1 MEQKQSRKG
10 PPLRKYAAN
19 DRFYNGIVLAILLLI
34 PLLGY
39 ADTDREKS
47 VGSHLMCICG
57 CQQVLTECNHIHCPS
72 SVPMRAE
79 LHDKMA
85 AGMTDDQVYAAFV
98 SKYGTKVLAAPPFK
112 GAFNIVSWLLSMVA
126 LLGGGFALIVYL
138 RRLKS
143 APPKPTPSPAETSRF
158 EREIE
163 EELHNFTPED

>member
-1 MEQKQSRKG
+1 MFIWYFRALWTMRAIRASSTFTSTRLSSGSGSAALSWGWARLSRSCQIRRPRRRAAKESMEQKQSRKG

-98 SKYGTKVLAAPPFK
+98 SKY
-112 GAFNIVSWLLSMVA
+112 
-126 LLGGGFALIVYL
+126 
-138 RRLKS
+138 
-143 APPKPTPSPAETSRF
+143 
-158 EREIE
+158 
-163 EELHNFTPED
+163 